1 MVKINSSYSKSY
13 CIAKMQD
20 TIDELSNL
28 KTRIDNHYSN
38 MDLSNTK
45 NQDEIKEY
53 VSNIRTTINTWIEN
67 LEGSILSLR
76 E

>member
-1 MVKINSSYSKSY
+1 MIKINSYYSKSY
-13 CIAKMQD
+13 CKAKMQD

-28 KTRIDNHYSN
+28 KTSLDNHNVN

-45 NQDEIKEY
+45 NQDDIKEY
-53 VSNIRTTINTWIEN
+53 VSNIHTTINTWIEN
-67 LEGSILSLR
+67 LEDSILSLR